1 MKNLNLYIKESILDD
16 EDDLVNDPYIQIYA
30 WVKKLES
37 NSQIQQA
44 KVNKDGSIDAN
55 AIDISEPL
63 PDYIKLN
70 KVDYLFVHDC
80 SIKNCEGFPK
90 QSEKILIKNCA
101 ELKSLE
107 GFPKGAECDRFVI
120 NNSEDIDGKLTSLK
134 SMPKSTNV
142 YFQNVNLKDL
152 SGISD
157 VKVLSIHNCKRLEV
171 INPKSSLKTLII
183 EHCTKLKDITKLPK
197 NMNWIMANYCNLPAR
212 DWKEHLKKNGAFD
225 FNEQIV
231 I

>member
-16 EDDLVNDPYIQIYA
+16 EDDLVNDPYVQIYA
-30 WVKKLES
+30 WIKKLES

-44 KVNKDGSIDAN
+44 KVNKGGSIDAN

-80 SIKNCEGFPK
+80 PIKNCEGFPK
-90 QSEKILIKNCA
+90 QSERVLIKNCG

-107 GFPKGAECDRFVI
+107 GFPQGAECDRIVI
-120 NNSEDIDGKLTSLK
+120 TNSGDVNSKLTSLK
-134 SMPKSTNV
+134 GMPKSSHAH
-142 YFQNVNLKDL
+142 FQNINIKDL
-152 SGISD
+152 NGISD
-157 VKVLSIHNCKRLEV
+157 VKVLNIFGCKNLEV
-171 INPKSSLKTLII
+171 INPKSSLKTLRI
-183 EHCTKLKDITKLPK
+183 EYCTKLKDITKLPK

-212 DWKEHLKKNGAFD
+212 DWREHLKKNGTFD
-225 FNEQIV
+225 FNEQIG